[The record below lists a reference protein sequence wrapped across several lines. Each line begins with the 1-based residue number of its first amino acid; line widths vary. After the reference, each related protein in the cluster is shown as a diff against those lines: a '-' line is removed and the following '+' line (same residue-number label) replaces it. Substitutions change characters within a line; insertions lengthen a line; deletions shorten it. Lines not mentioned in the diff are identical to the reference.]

1 MIALAA
7 VLSFLAQAEIA
18 PESWRETAT
27 ETGDVL
33 SLGELDNAMIQIRC
47 LRPGV
52 LRADLAGLYTG
63 EGHQPHRV
71 AVESA
76 RTRASYP
83 LLEGAD
89 GEGRFSAEI
98 PATAPVMASFQR
110 NGRLNFRALNVLLEG
125 DAASPSEIPVIAGF
139 LARCRG

>member
-1 MIALAA
+1 MLALAA
-7 VLSFLAQAEIA
+7 VLSFVAQAEIA

-27 ETGDVL
+27 ATGDVL

-63 EGHQPHRV
+63 EGPQPHRV
-71 AVESA
+71 TVQSA
-76 RTRASYP
+76 RTRASYR
-83 LLEGAD
+83 LLESAD
-89 GEGRFSAEI
+89 DAGRFSAEI

-110 NGRLNFRALNVLLEG
+110 TGRLNFQARNVHLEG
-125 DAASPSEIPVIAGF
+125 DAASPAEILVIAGF